1 MTKRKIYDKIYAV
14 IVMEFK
20 LKRFEK
26 KIEVSRIANIHY
38 FEFTKKYQTFKD
50 NHAFREMVYVD
61 NGEII
66 VQSDNFCGKLITNQ
80 LIIHRSGET
89 HSLTC
94 TEGNAP
100 NVIIIGF
107 ECKAPELDGFANEPV
122 TLDPEQQKIL
132 TEIIKEGR
140 TVFKAPYDIPN
151 LKDMKKR
158 KDYPFGAD
166 QMIKLKMET
175 LFIELIRGKE
185 TALKAGGQ
193 EIADTKT
200 HEIYS
205 YINKNYKEKVTLNE
219 LCFLFGTN
227 KTTLCSSFK
236 KAYGDTVVG
245 YINRLKIKE
254 AKKLMREKDYNL
266 TEISQL
272 LGFSSVHYF
281 SRLFKKQEKIS
292 PSEYIGTIK
301 SRLEQ

>member
-1 MTKRKIYDKIYAV
+1 
-14 IVMEFK
+14 MEFK

-26 KIEVSRIANIHY
+26 RIEVSRIANIHY
-38 FEFTKKYQTFKD
+38 FEFTKQYQTFKD

-66 VQSDNFCGKLITNQ
+66 VQSENFVGRLVTNQ

-107 ECKAPELDGFANEPV
+107 ECKASELDDFAKEPI
-122 TLDPEQQKIL
+122 TLDAEQQKLL

-166 QMIKLKMET
+166 QMIKLKMEM

-185 TALKAGGQ
+185 TALKSGGQ

-205 YINKNYKEKVTLNE
+205 YIKKNYKEKISLNE

-236 KAYGDTVVG
+236 NAYGDTVVG

-266 TEISQL
+266 TEISQV

-281 SRLFKKQEKIS
+281 SRLFKKMEKIS

>member
-1 MTKRKIYDKIYAV
+1 
-14 IVMEFK
+14 MEFK

-26 KIEVSRIANIHY
+26 RIEVSRIANIHY
-38 FEFTKKYQTFKD
+38 FEFTKQYQTFKD

-66 VQSDNFCGKLITNQ
+66 VQSENFVGRLVTNQ

-107 ECKAPELDGFANEPV
+107 ECKASELDDFAKEPI
-122 TLDPEQQKIL
+122 TLDAEQQKLL

-166 QMIKLKMET
+166 QMIKLKMEM

-185 TALKAGGQ
+185 TALKSGGQ

-205 YINKNYKEKVTLNE
+205 YINKNYKEKISLNE

-236 KAYGDTVVG
+236 NAYGDTVVG

-266 TEISQL
+266 TEISQV

-281 SRLFKKQEKIS
+281 SRLFKKMEKIS